1 MGIRVRY
8 LALIASLLP
17 ACQPAPPAAPPTPA
31 PPPTIHVAYTELTE
45 NRIPLWLGIDHQ
57 VFDQWGAHVDPTLIA
72 STPNGLAALMSGGVD
87 VLEASAG
94 DLVSSIS
101 KGANLKV
108 IGVVGETTGYLLYVK
123 PEINSPSDLAG
134 KKIAVSKLGS
144 NSYLF
149 VKGMLDALH
158 APADVTLVPSGD
170 FNANFAAFTAGS
182 VDGYATT
189 PVNRIGLDPNSA
201 HPLGEPSALGVSAP
215 GHFLAVRGDFLQAHR
230 DLLLAFLKGYT
241 VSTGYTYNRVDWAKQ
256 SFQTYL
262 QRDDPVFLQGVFD
275 SYVRYPS
282 RDGGMPLDPT
292 PTLALMKRQIGLQA
306 RLDTTVDPDK
316 MDPATIVD
324 ATLMEDVKA
333 SNAWAEAWPSGVPQ
347 E

>member
-1 MGIRVRY
+1 M
-8 LALIASLLP
+8 
-17 ACQPAPPAAPPTPA
+17 
-31 PPPTIHVAYTELTE
+31 
-45 NRIPLWLGIDHQ
+45 
-57 VFDQWGAHVDPTLIA
+57 
-72 STPNGLAALMSGGVD
+72 
-87 VLEASAG
+87 
-94 DLVSSIS
+94 
-101 KGANLKV
+101 
-108 IGVVGETTGYLLYVK
+108 
-123 PEINSPSDLAG
+123 
-134 KKIAVSKLGS
+134 
-144 NSYLF
+144 
-149 VKGMLDALH
+149 
-158 APADVTLVPSGD
+158 
-170 FNANFAAFTAGS
+170 
-182 VDGYATT
+182 
-189 PVNRIGLDPNSA
+189 
-201 HPLGEPSALGVSAP
+201 
-215 GHFLAVRGDFLQAHR
+215 RGDFLQAHR